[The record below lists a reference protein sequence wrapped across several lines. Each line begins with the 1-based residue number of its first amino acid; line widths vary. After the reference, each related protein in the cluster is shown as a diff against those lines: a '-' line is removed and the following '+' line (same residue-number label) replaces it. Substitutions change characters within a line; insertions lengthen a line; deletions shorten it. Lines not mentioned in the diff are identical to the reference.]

1 MTWRDLLFVTL
12 ATFTLACSTDKSAD
26 ETVDEPPTEAKTAE
40 QEESEQTD
48 SKQQQKTDD
57 PDLEVAA
64 QLRQAPGNITVTP
77 DGQKIVSLHQFY
89 KPAIRVAAVGE
100 EGALEPFPNEE
111 WSVGTDD
118 ETPRLDSVLG
128 LQSMPAGAV
137 WLLDNGMRND
147 RTPKLVG
154 WDTRADGSR
163 QVASSRGDE
172 MSRDVRRRRRNDVI
186 SKSPGRS

>member
-64 QLRQAPGNITVTP
+64 QLQQAPGNITVTP

-89 KPAIRVAAVGE
+89 EPAIRVAAVGE
-100 EGALEPFPNEE
+100 EGALESFPNEE

-128 LQSMPAGAV
+128 LQSMTEGAV

-147 RTPKLVG
+147 RTPKLVDR
-154 WDTRADGSR
+154 DTDKPTDG
-163 QVASSRGDE
+163 
-172 MSRDVRRRRRNDVI
+172 RDR
-186 SKSPGRS
+186 